1 MLETLTSFAGVYCFT
16 STLACPCDG
25 RQGSKSEE
33 GRESM
38 VENARV
44 KSMFPQAIHC
54 VFGNVGKGVVG
65 PVQDGV
71 LAEHGHLGIAGISK
85 CRSAGSSIFYFIL
98 FLSFSPRYMERVV
111 DNFDQMRY
119 FG

>member
-16 STLACPCDG
+16 STLACPCNG
-25 RQGSKSEE
+25 RQDSKAEE

-71 LAEHGHLGIAGISK
+71 LAEHGHLGI
-85 CRSAGSSIFYFIL
+85 CRDLEMPIGRFKYLFYFIFYRFRRGIWKGWTIL
-98 FLSFSPRYMERVV
+98 TRCDISVS
-111 DNFDQMRY
+111 
-119 FG
+119 

>member
-16 STLACPCDG
+16 STLACPCNG
-25 RQGSKSEE
+25 RQDSKAEE

-85 CRSAGSSIFYFIL
+85 CRSAGSSIYFI
-98 FLSFSPRYMERVV
+98 SFFIVFAAVYGKGSGQ
-111 DNFDQMRY
+111 F
-119 FG
+119 

>member
-1 MLETLTSFAGVYCFT
+1 
-16 STLACPCDG
+16 
-25 RQGSKSEE
+25 
-33 GRESM
+33 M

>member
-16 STLACPCDG
+16 STLACPCNG
-25 RQGSKSEE
+25 RQDSKAEE

-85 CRSAGSSIFYFIL
+85 CRSAGSSIYFIL
-98 FLSFSPRYMERVV
+98 FFIVFSAVYGKGGQ
-111 DNFDQMRY
+111 F
-119 FG
+119 

>member
-85 CRSAGSSIFYFIL
+85 CRSAGSSIYFIL
-98 FLSFSPRYMERVV
+98 FFIVFAAVYGKGGQ
-111 DNFDQMRY
+111 F
-119 FG
+119 

>member
-1 MLETLTSFAGVYCFT
+1 
-16 STLACPCDG
+16 
-25 RQGSKSEE
+25 
-33 GRESM
+33 M

-71 LAEHGHLGIAGISK
+71 LAEHGSHLCDFEDGEEGSGAQV
-85 CRSAGSSIFYFIL
+85 RSEKYGGCEWDENAVCDDGSDVW
-98 FLSFSPRYMERVV
+98 VV
-111 DNFDQMRY
+111 GLRLQAVE
-119 FG
+119 